1 MALTA
6 FYAARFRAVDANGD
20 PIPGAILSFFEA
32 GTATPLAVYSDV
44 DGTVPLGV
52 TVTADAGGLFAE
64 IFMLP
69 QAYDITLTT
78 SAGVS
83 VWTAVD
89 WFPPQAASSANVDQT
104 WTAGVTFAAGEGA
117 YLSDGS
123 GGLNAGQA
131 YKWDA
136 DLAYASDTPE
146 TGFAVAAIAAGAS
159 GLFRTAG
166 QVTGL
171 VGLTPGALYFI
182 SGTAGAITTTPGA
195 FPRLVGQALSTTVLA
210 VQTNPPLSGGV
221 DHRLKSIVNG
231 RLTLT
236 TGTPV
241 TTADVTAAGTLY
253 FTPYQ
258 GNQVALFTG
267 TRWVVVTFAQLSIA
281 APAVATQMYDVFLD
295 YNDGTPALVLLA
307 WTNDTTRAT
316 ALTTQD
322 GVYVKTGDTQQRY
335 LGSVR
340 TVTASQFNDSAAL
353 RHVNNYYNRVPR
365 LLEKLI
371 TTDNYTYTTNTIR
384 QWEGSAANQVSL
396 VTGVAEDVFELEAMH
411 VSLNSSADVS
421 RRVGIGEGSTTAMVS
436 SLRTGGVT
444 IAPVSAYV
452 LHRASLRKVPAVGY
466 QFYAGLEV
474 SSATGTT
481 TWTGDDGSTSGV
493 QSGLSGWVWG

>member
-1 MALTA
+1 MALTT
-6 FYAARFRAVDANGD
+6 YYSPRWRAIDANGD
-20 PIPGAILSFFEA
+20 PIAGAVLSFFEA
-32 GTATPLAVYSDV
+32 GTVTPLPVYADV
-44 DGTVPLGV
+44 DGNTALGV

-64 IFMLP
+64 MFMLP
-69 QAYDITLTT
+69 QAYDITLKT
-78 SAGVS
+78 SAGVT

-104 WTAGVTFAAGEGA
+104 WTAGVAFAAGEGG
-117 YLSDGS
+117 YISDGS

-146 TGFAVAAIAAGAS
+146 TGFAVSAVAAGAQ

-171 VGLTPGALYFI
+171 TGLTPGALYFI
-182 SGTAGAITTTPGA
+182 SGTAGAITVTPGA

-236 TGTPV
+236 TGVPV
-241 TTADVTAAGTLY
+241 TTADVTAATTLY
-253 FTPYQ
+253 FAPYQ
-258 GNQVALFTG
+258 GNQVALYTG

-281 APAVATQMYDVFLD
+281 VPATTATMYDVFLD
-295 YNDGTPALVLLA
+295 YNGGTPQLAVTA

-322 GVYVKTGDTQQRY
+322 GVYVQTGNLDWRY

-340 TVTASQFNDSAAL
+340 TTAVSGTLTDSESY
-353 RHVNNYYNRVPR
+353 RGVWNYYNRVATAVRR
-365 LLEKLI
+365 LE
-371 TTDNYTYTTNTIR
+371 TTASWTYASATIR
-384 QWEGSAANQVSL
+384 QANNDAANQIGIVCGVS
-396 VTGVAEDVFELEAMH
+396 EDELQLRLQ
-411 VSLNSSADVS
+411 STFSNGSAGNGAS
-421 RRVGIGEGSTTAMVS
+421 VGIGQNSTSTYVATQALS
-436 SLRTGGVT
+436 SAS
-444 IAPVSAYV
+444 APN
-452 LHRASLRKVPAVGY
+452 VGY
-466 QFYAGLEV
+466 YTPIAATLDVYPSVGYSYFPWNEY
-474 SSATGTT
+474 SAAGTT
-481 TWTGDDGSTSGV
+481 TFLGV
-493 QSGLSGWVWG
+493 TANVAQSGLTGRWTR